1 MLPLTMLRTQ
11 IKWILAVFIVIFTV
25 SILFMYGSGSSQNSS
40 GRSGDF
46 VAARIDGDDLH
57 ISTLQERLRVYV
69 ERNGIR
75 DLSDKQLPL
84 IYKAV
89 LDEIVS
95 ERALN
100 NEAAR
105 LKISVPAADVDAQL
119 KAIESQYVTREQ
131 YMQVLRSQNRT
142 LKQVKDDITRVLAVQ
157 KMLDDVS
164 GGVVVSEV
172 DIAKLYDMLKGN
184 YTQPA
189 GIEADFAILK
199 SKEAAEKLIAAAKSD
214 TWDNAVKTV
223 TADVVY
229 ASKAD
234 KPERIPSATMTE
246 KFEPVSK
253 LADGEFCSPIE
264 SESNTY
270 VIRRLRAVPETTIPL
285 SEVSD
290 ELKNILLQSKKL
302 EVQRN
307 YTKEL
312 ADKLKVEIVAEEL
325 FTVPNAEQKPAET
338 SAAQKA
344 EAGSKPD
351 TAGAETNPAPAQA
364 PKPAEVKK
372 NENTETPP
380 AKEEAAEKPAEESKK
395 AE

>member
-1 MLPLTMLRTQ
+1 MLRTQ

-25 SILFMYGSGSSQNSS
+25 SILFMYGSGGSQSSN

-46 VAARIDGDDLH
+46 VAARVDGDDLH
-57 ISTLQERLRVYV
+57 ISTLQERLRVFV

-84 IYKAV
+84 IYKTV

-100 NEAAR
+100 KEAAR

-142 LKQVKDDITRVLAVQ
+142 LKQVKDDITRGLAVQ
-157 KMLDDVS
+157 KMLNDVS
-164 GGVVVSEV
+164 GGVVVSDEE
-172 DIAKLYDMLKGN
+172 IAKLYDMLKGN
-184 YTQPA
+184 YTLPA

-199 SKEAAEKLIAAAKSD
+199 TKEAAEKLIGAAKSD
-214 TWDNAVKTV
+214 GWDKAVKTV
-223 TADVVY
+223 SDDVVF
-229 ASKAD
+229 ANEEN
-234 KPERIPSATMTE
+234 KPERIPAASMTE

-253 LADGEFCSPIE
+253 LADGEFSAPIE
-264 SESNTY
+264 SDSGTY
-270 VIRRLRAVPETTIPL
+270 VIRRLRAVSETVSPL
-285 SEVSD
+285 SEVSE

-307 YTKEL
+307 YAKEL

-325 FTVPNAEQKPAET
+325 FTVPNAEQKPVEST
-338 SAAQKA
+338 AAQKT
-344 EAGSKPD
+344 EAAAKQEA
-351 TAGAETNPAPAQA
+351 AGAETASAPAQ
-364 PKPAEVKK
+364 KPVEEKK
-372 NENTETPP
+372 SENTETAP
-380 AKEEAAEKPAEESKK
+380 AQETTPEKPAAESK
-395 AE
+395 